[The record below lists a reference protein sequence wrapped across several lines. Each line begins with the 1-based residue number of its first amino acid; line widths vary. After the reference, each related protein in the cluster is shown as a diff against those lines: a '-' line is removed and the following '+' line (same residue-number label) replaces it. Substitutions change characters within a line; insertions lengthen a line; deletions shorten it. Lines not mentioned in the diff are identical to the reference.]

1 MIRFNHAFSREGD
14 ATSAPKPPWS
24 TVSIHAL
31 ARRATKVLF
40 ESVGELWFQSTPRAE
55 GDHRVRYARPG
66 EVQVSTNALARR
78 ATFLPLDAPP
88 ARFQSR
94 PRAEGDTVGCRRCAP
109 RSISITPSRGR
120 PRKCFTGQA
129 EERFQSALAR
139 GDDRSRAHGLARP
152 RFQSTPSRRGGRLV
166 KWSPDAGFKVPIT
179 RPRARRRQPRNHR
192 GHRGSITP
200 SRRRL
205 VPFGCHGASRRFNPA
220 LARATAIRSAIA
232 TTASFSIRPRARG
245 RPFAVGQTNRQ
256 GLGFNPRP
264 PRGGRRV
271 SPNLWPMAARR
282 FNPRP
287 RAEATASSGRR
298 RSAPVSIRPRAG
310 GQPVASSRRLRS
322 ACSIHALA
330 RRHTIPAPAPE
341 AKEFQS
347 ALAQEATALPLRR
360 RWLPFNPRPRA
371 EGTLRRF
378 GRSTP

>member
-1 MIRFNHAFSREGD
+1 M
-14 ATSAPKPPWS
+14 
-24 TVSIHAL
+24 
-31 ARRATKVLF
+31 
-40 ESVGELWFQSTPRAE
+40 
-55 GDHRVRYARPG
+55 
-66 EVQVSTNALARR
+66 
-78 ATFLPLDAPP
+78 
-88 ARFQSR
+88 
-94 PRAEGDTVGCRRCAP
+94 
-109 RSISITPSRGR
+109 
-120 PRKCFTGQA
+120 
-129 EERFQSALAR
+129 
-139 GDDRSRAHGLARP
+139 
-152 RFQSTPSRRGGRLV
+152 
-166 KWSPDAGFKVPIT
+166 
-179 RPRARRRQPRNHR
+179 
-192 GHRGSITP
+192 
-200 SRRRL
+200 
-205 VPFGCHGASRRFNPA
+205 PFGCHGASRRFNPA

-360 RWLPFNPRPRA
+360 RWLPFNRPRAKGRPDRPRTAVVDNRFNRPRAKGRHRRRRPAGAGASGFNPRPRA
-371 EGTLRRF
+371 EGNTRWRWAIQVGCSIPALARRATCVDCI
-378 GRSTP
+378 GRRSARFQSTPSRGGDRRTGKLHFLVMVSITPSRRGRLMPAVIISVYARCFNPRPSRGRPWLAAPES